1 MKVIHNP
8 DGTVDFLATREIALG
23 NPSEEDFCEEVD
35 EDYILDPSLP
45 DTLPCQ
51 QAAEA
56 YQEFWSDP
64 CWTEAPGH
72 LG

>member
-1 MKVIHNP
+1 MKVIYNAN
-8 DGTVDFLATREIALG
+8 GTVDLLATREIALG
-23 NPSEEDFCEEVD
+23 NPSEEDCEEVD

-45 DTLPCQ
+45 DTVPSMPI
-51 QAAEA
+51 ASPYE
-56 YQEFWSDP
+56 EFWSDS